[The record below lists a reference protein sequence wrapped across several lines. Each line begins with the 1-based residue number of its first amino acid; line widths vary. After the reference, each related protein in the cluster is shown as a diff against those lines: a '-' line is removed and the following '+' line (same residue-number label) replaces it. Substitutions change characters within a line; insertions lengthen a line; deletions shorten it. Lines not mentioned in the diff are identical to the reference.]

1 MQHDEAVSLLP
12 SLIDGFATT
21 IRGVDDATSVPSCP
35 GWNLGKLTRH
45 LGTTQRWA
53 AEMVRTRAAE
63 RLDTRTLDLALPTDA
78 TGYPDWILAGGAALV
93 ATLDEADPD
102 DAMWAWGA
110 DQHVR
115 FWSRRMVHE
124 TIAHTADAQLA
135 TGVAPVID
143 APVAIDGI
151 DELLDN
157 LPTALYFAPNVAEL
171 RGSGESIHVH
181 CTDSDGEWMIEL
193 EPAGFHWEHAHS
205 KGTVAVRGTAA
216 DLFLLLYGRYAAGDE
231 RFTRF
236 GDTALLDRWLTNSA
250 L

>member
-1 MQHDEAVSLLP
+1 M
-12 SLIDGFATT
+12 GG
-21 IRGVDDATSVPSCP
+21 GV
-35 GWNLGKLTRH
+35 
-45 LGTTQRWA
+45 
-53 AEMVRTRAAE
+53 
-63 RLDTRTLDLALPTDA
+63 
-78 TGYPDWILAGGAALV
+78 
-93 ATLDEADPD
+93 
-102 DAMWAWGA
+102 

-124 TIAHTADAQLA
+124 TIADTADAQLA

-171 RGSGESIHVH
+171 RGNGESIHVH

-193 EPAGFHWEHAHS
+193 EPAGFHWEHADS